1 MISLILL
8 LMMTFSDPSDINP
21 SNERPDSVH
30 GFTMISLSGEETEL
44 EQFKGLVMLIVN
56 TASKCGFT
64 SQYRELQQ
72 LYETYAD
79 RGFTILGFPSADFG
93 GQEFDADEEIAEFC
107 ERNFGVTFPM
117 FSRISVRGAEQH
129 PLFSLL
135 TTAPNPDIEG
145 DIRWNFEK
153 FLIDQQGNLIRR
165 FGSRTT
171 PMSSE
176 MKAGIE
182 ALLEN

>member
-1 MISLILL
+1 MT
-8 LMMTFSDPSDINP
+8 TFSEPADENT
-21 SNERPDSVH
+21 SNERQSTVYDFS
-30 GFTMISLSGEETEL
+30 MLSLNGEETDL
-44 EQFKGLVMLIVN
+44 EQFKGSVVLFVN

-64 SQYRELQQ
+64 SQYRELQE
-72 LYETYAD
+72 LYETYAG

-93 GQEFDADEEIAEFC
+93 GQEFDADDEIAEFC

-117 FSRISVRGAEQH
+117 FSRISVRGEEQH
-129 PLFSLL
+129 PLFALL
-135 TTAPNPDIEG
+135 TNTPNPDIEG

-171 PMSSE
+171 PMSPE
-176 MKAGIE
+176 MTGSIE
-182 ALLEN
+182 ALLQE

>member
-1 MISLILL
+1 MISLIFI
-8 LMMTFSDPSDINP
+8 LMMTFNFPAESGTSDKR
-21 SNERPDSVH
+21 EAGVH
-30 GFTMISLSGEETEL
+30 DFTMLSLSGEETDL
-44 EQFKGLVMLIVN
+44 AQFKGSVLLIVN

-72 LYETYAD
+72 LYETYAG

-93 GQEFDADEEIAEFC
+93 GQEFDADEDIAEFC

-135 TTAPNPDIEG
+135 TTKPNPDLEG

-153 FLIDQQGNLIRR
+153 FLVDQEGNLIRR
-165 FGSRTT
+165 FGSRVN
-171 PMSSE
+171 PMSTE
-176 MKAGIE
+176 VKASID